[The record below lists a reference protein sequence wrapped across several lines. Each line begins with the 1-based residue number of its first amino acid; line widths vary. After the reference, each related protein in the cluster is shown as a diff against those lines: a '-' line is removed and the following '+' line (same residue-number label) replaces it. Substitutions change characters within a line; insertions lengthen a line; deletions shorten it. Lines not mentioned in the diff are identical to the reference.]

1 MEGIFCCVHPK
12 LAAIHRKT
20 AAPSSGRYEPHL
32 HLHLIREYSS
42 SSREK
47 KRKIFGILM
56 KDADLGPIVKE
67 ARRPVAPSRAIEKK
81 QRQMEESHRP
91 TSGVEDGPM
100 AECGV

>member
-1 MEGIFCCVHPK
+1 
-12 LAAIHRKT
+12 
-20 AAPSSGRYEPHL
+20 
-32 HLHLIREYSS
+32 
-42 SSREK
+42 
-47 KRKIFGILM
+47 M